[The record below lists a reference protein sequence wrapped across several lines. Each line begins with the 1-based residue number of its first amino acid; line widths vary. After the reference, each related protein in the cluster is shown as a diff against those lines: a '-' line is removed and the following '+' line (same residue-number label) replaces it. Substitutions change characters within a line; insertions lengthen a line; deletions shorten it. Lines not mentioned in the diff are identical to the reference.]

1 MRNVCCLFK
10 FTGTRDETVA
20 LMAEHGY
27 VTFHHRNDLDVST
40 RRHYNDLFVRKDIVE
55 KYHVVQLE

>member
-1 MRNVCCLFK
+1 MS
-10 FTGTRDETVA
+10 
-20 LMAEHGY
+20 EHGY
-27 VTFHHRNDLDVST
+27 VTFHHRNDLDGST